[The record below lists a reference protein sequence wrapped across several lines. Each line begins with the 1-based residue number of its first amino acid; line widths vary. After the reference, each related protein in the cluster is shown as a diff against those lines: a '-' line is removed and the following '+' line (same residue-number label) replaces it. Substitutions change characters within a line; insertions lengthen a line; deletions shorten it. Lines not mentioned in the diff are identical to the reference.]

1 MNFSPLQCFL
11 IVIGILVIGEIVS
24 NKTKAFVPSVFVSAV
39 LLMIGFWTFIPKN
52 AVSQASFGKEFVP
65 ICMSLLLVHLGTL
78 MDLKTLI
85 QQWKAVTVAVCGT
98 CGTILLTM
106 TIGKLLF
113 DNATVIAAT
122 PPLTGGIVAAL
133 LMSEG
138 LKAKG
143 LTALMALP
151 ITMFVVHSFF
161 GYPLTSICLKR
172 EGRRLLKDFRSNG
185 KNEQLLKTLAETAA
199 INGNSQRKKLIR
211 PLPIAYQST
220 AMILFKLMIIGILAN
235 WLSNLTSGNLNQ
247 YVICLILGVVFCE
260 LGFLEQ
266 SALVKAGVFGW
277 LITGLLLYVFS
288 GLSAVTPTGLGAMIV
303 PIISLILLGIF
314 GMFVMSMIVGKFLGF
329 SKEMGFACALTA
341 LFGFPADYIITHEVC
356 KSVSKNEEER
366 LYVVDILLPRM
377 LVGGFATVSIASV
390 VIASVFLKLL

>member
-1 MNFSPLQCFL
+1 MQFSPIYCFL
-11 IVIGILVIGEIVS
+11 IVVALLVIGEIVS
-24 NKTKAFVPSVFVSAV
+24 NVTKAYIPSVFVTAV
-39 LLMIGFWTFIPKN
+39 LLMIGFWTFIPKDV
-52 AVSQASFGKEFVP
+52 VSQASFGKEFVP
-65 ICMSLLLVHLGTL
+65 VCMSLLLVHLGTL

-85 QQWKAVTVAVCGT
+85 RQWKAVVVAVSGT

-106 TIGKLLF
+106 TIGRLIF
-113 DNATVIAAT
+113 GSTIAVAAT

-143 LTALMALP
+143 ATALVDLP
-151 ITMFVVHSFF
+151 ITMFVIHSFF
-161 GYPLTSICLKR
+161 GYPLTSMCLKR
-172 EGRRLLKDFRSNG
+172 EGRRVLEDFKKNG
-185 KNEQLLKTLAETAA
+185 KNTDLVGQTEDEACSE
-199 INGNSQRKKLIR
+199 NSKSTKLIP
-211 PLPIAYQST
+211 PLPAAYQTS
-220 AMILFKLMIIGILAN
+220 AMILLKLMIVGIISS
-235 WLSNLTSGNLNQ
+235 WLSNLTGGALNQ
-247 YVICLILGVVFCE
+247 YVICLILGVIFCH

-288 GLSAVTPTGLGAMIV
+288 GLSAVTPQGLGKILV
-303 PIISLILLGIF
+303 PIIVLIILGIF
-314 GMFVMSMIVGKFLGF
+314 GMFIVSMIVGRFLGF

-356 KSVSKNEEER
+356 KSISKTEEER
-366 LYVVDILLPRM
+366 LYIVDVLLPRM

-390 VIASVFLKLL
+390 IIASVFLKLL